1 MPAPSSS
8 AQAGVDRVSARQ
20 SGSRHPRERW
30 DRCLPPLFFAR
41 SCTTDAPPPP
51 SASTAY
57 VKKKKQKK
65 RKQCLTECPIRRI
78 ITVFFS
84 LSVCLSVCP
93 SICLFLSLYRSILCI
108 LFSLSIFLPLSASVC
123 VSLYL
128 SFSFTHILHFYI
140 FLLLLSFSSIS
151 RVSLF
156 LSLSIFSSSG
166 KAEKDD
172 VEETV
177 EEEEEEKKKKKKKE
191 KEKTT
196 KKERKKRRR
205 KEEKREDRRPKSEQ
219 GRGRRRRLRCPG
231 GELARGW
238 STTCAIMAEVATK
251 KSISVVSNKKNEVCG
266 VQSNNGL
273 IDLDNITATHNKQL
287 ISLCDNNDDEDDL
300 VLTNNTRNELAT
312 EDKSLQELI
321 ENELALRIC
330 SNNGDKKKKKK
341 KKDDDDDD
349 DDDDDGD
356 DDNDGN
362 GDGDGDDEIDE
373 VDDNND
379 IDNQDEKN
387 RLVKMDEIE
396 EQQTGQPDT
405 VKRILLDR
413 QEDQFRVNTDFIV
426 AELEHCA
433 LIGEPYGYQN
443 GHVSPI
449 TNVKPED
456 GANESKKEIVD
467 FDKDKIDDDDDDDD
481 DDDKDAMIMKKTN
494 DEIERERKE
503 NEKSEEKEEGSIE
516 NENDLFLRSTKTN
529 RSSEEVIANL
539 DDVKFESD
547 DNNVDVESNRSMEI
561 NISKVVDNS
570 SPLSCGDKYQ
580 QEEEEEEEEN
590 KLIESKS
597 FLKDTI
603 ELVETDL
610 GKDECLE
617 KKTTWTNEQE
627 EVIMDG
633 QQSGGQF
640 SDNFEDPEQVALT
653 SVINDKLKTID
664 TKESLIDN
672 TTEYFRNDEN
682 VVVGGNTTNNES
694 SAMIM
699 DTIAEVTNKVME
711 SPQDVSSNKSR
722 SFDDVTLS
730 QSETSTDAAST
741 QEFIDMERRVL
752 SEENES
758 NVERNV
764 VDDDDTKKM
773 LEDDL
778 IDRRNDVTLLTSYS
792 NETTREFDYDETA
805 NDSRNERF
813 EDNDKCQMSDSTV
826 LLDNTEVVVS
836 AQNLAIFSESKR
848 VESLLIDSV
857 DQSTDQAHKFD
868 SWMTVEEATRIE
880 EDVEI
885 EKERHHEEI
894 LTIEREDTNETIIT
908 DSDRSTQDDH
918 LAASSPRAPL
928 ATPDDETSDI
938 INVCD
943 SESREEKITTTSSTT
958 ATATTVMSSSS
969 KGAASVTNKTKK
981 KKIEGVAGNDASPN
995 LTPRTKKTKKSKK
1008 SDLEKENISV
1018 NSDLQDASMHTG
1030 SRMINQETID
1040 FSDED
1045 DLSNVNVKSLTQNY
1059 VSEANRNEQ
1068 ERSNKER
1075 IATGVSIKQLCRSF
1089 GDISNMSE
1097 ADQATFGR
1105 TNSVEIEEKAKSM
1118 GDLRVCEQGFSKF
1131 YKDAPVFAGV
1141 SVKALKSS
1149 FNKFDALSKK
1159 TVLHV
1164 RSVDAGKVQQQ
1175 LNSVGQNGEANQNCR
1190 SCGKVVFQMEQTK
1203 AEGLV
1208 WHKNCFRC
1216 VQCSK
1221 QLNVDNY
1228 ESHES
1233 TLYCKPH
1240 FKELFQPKPVEESDQ
1255 SVRPRKPELIIRE
1268 NEPKELPPDVVRA
1281 SDKPDLGLEELS
1293 SLNVK
1298 SRFQVFEKAGT
1309 ENTTNEIERSP
1320 SQIAVKR
1327 SPSIL
1332 SKLAKFQAKGMDIG
1346 VADES
1351 LNGIPYEES
1360 SESEEEEAA
1369 EDIEEVET
1377 EIVKAKRTTRERP
1390 ISFSKMDD
1398 IKNRWEST
1406 SQQGRR
1412 EVQREA
1418 RKEEIAGIRSRLF
1431 MGKQGKMK
1439 EMYQQAVAGSE
1450 RVTKINAAEEIQH
1463 STHARSIKERF
1474 ERGEP
1479 IAASDDETDSKPKPE
1494 KADEEVIAAGISRK
1508 SRSLFLELDASA
1520 AKTGRPVTPV
1530 NPKTPADAPRRAR
1543 DAFMVRQVSDDVVRS
1558 SDTTEEVHV
1567 ETSDISNK
1575 FKFFESYKEPEKQ
1588 RKQFRITPPRDGQV
1602 KQMDSPEREI
1612 YRDPDVVRADDR
1624 VDEVVH
1630 TDTAR
1635 KMLSIFRQMEE
1646 NACKEELPE
1655 GPKPLKRFTPP
1666 PEDKFAKQTASDSEE
1681 DEEEEGEESEA
1692 DESAE
1697 ERDPNYVR
1705 ASDKVEDEFLKQAQN
1720 AARAKTLRA
1729 KFEHWEETDGK
1740 PSNHNIAEMEIA
1752 QSTGD
1757 QSSIESASSLRARFE
1772 SLGSQTNESPR
1783 APKIKVNRFV
1793 EIQASCTDVCESCKK
1808 KVYPLEKVETN
1819 NKIFHKQCFRCLQCN
1834 CVLRM
1839 DTFTLNN
1846 GKLYCIP
1853 HFKQLFIT
1861 RGNYDEGFGVDPHK
1875 NKWATSN
1882 ANQAN
1887 VSPIAVS
1894 NGDL

>member
-1 MPAPSSS
+1 
-8 AQAGVDRVSARQ
+8 
-20 SGSRHPRERW
+20 
-30 DRCLPPLFFAR
+30 
-41 SCTTDAPPPP
+41 
-51 SASTAY
+51 
-57 VKKKKQKK
+57 
-65 RKQCLTECPIRRI
+65 
-78 ITVFFS
+78 
-84 LSVCLSVCP
+84 
-93 SICLFLSLYRSILCI
+93 
-108 LFSLSIFLPLSASVC
+108 
-123 VSLYL
+123 
-128 SFSFTHILHFYI
+128 
-140 FLLLLSFSSIS
+140 
-151 RVSLF
+151 
-156 LSLSIFSSSG
+156 
-166 KAEKDD
+166 
-172 VEETV
+172 
-177 EEEEEEKKKKKKKE
+177 
-191 KEKTT
+191 
-196 KKERKKRRR
+196 
-205 KEEKREDRRPKSEQ
+205 
-219 GRGRRRRLRCPG
+219 
-231 GELARGW
+231 
-238 STTCAIMAEVATK
+238 MAEVATK

-330 SNNGDKKKKKK
+330 SNNGDKKMDKKN
-341 KKDDDDDD
+341 DDDDE
-349 DDDDDGD
+349 
-356 DDNDGN
+356 NDVV
-362 GDGDGDDEIDE
+362 D
-373 VDDNND
+373 DDNND
-379 IDNQDEKN
+379 DNIDNIEDEKN
-387 RLVKMDEIE
+387 RLVKMNEIE
-396 EQQTGQPDT
+396 EDEEQQQQQQQQQQQSGQSDT
-405 VKRILLDR
+405 VKRILFDR
-413 QEDQFRVNTDFIV
+413 QDDQFRVNTDFIV

-433 LIGEPYGYQN
+433 LIEEPYGYQN

-449 TNVKPED
+449 ITNNVKSEEHN
-456 GANESKKEIVD
+456 NEIKKELVD
-467 FDKDKIDDDDDDDD
+467 FDKDKIDDVKETFMIDQIDRERNKKEE
-481 DDDKDAMIMKKTN
+481 DDKD
-494 DEIERERKE
+494 
-503 NEKSEEKEEGSIE
+503 KEEE
-516 NENDLFLRSTKTN
+516 MNVEKVEKDLFLRSNKIHDEN
-529 RSSEEVIANL
+529 VIPNL
-539 DDVKFESD
+539 DDVKFEID
-547 DNNVDVESNRSMEI
+547 DNSVDIESNRSTEI
-561 NISKVVDNS
+561 NISNFMDNP
-570 SPLSCGDKYQ
+570 SPLSCRNKYQ
-580 QEEEEEEEEN
+580 QEEEKEEEEEEG
-590 KLIESKS
+590 LIDNKS
-597 FLKDTI
+597 FSNNTFDRI
-603 ELVETDL
+603 ETEIID
-610 GKDECLE
+610 DELSE
-617 KKTTWTNEQE
+617 KKIIDRTDDTWMNKRDEGEQSE
-627 EVIMDG
+627 
-633 QQSGGQF
+633 GQF
-640 SDNFEDPEQVALT
+640 SDNFEDPDKFSMT
-653 SVINDKLKTID
+653 SINNDKLNTID
-664 TKESLIDN
+664 TNESLIDN
-672 TTEYFRNDEN
+672 NKMEYFRNDDN
-682 VVVGGNTTNNES
+682 IVVGNQSINESTTMIAEITNNNS
-694 SAMIM
+694 
-699 DTIAEVTNKVME
+699 KVIE

-758 NVERNV
+758 INIERNN
-764 VDDDDTKKM
+764 DDDNKRFS
-773 LEDDL
+773 EDDL
-778 IDRRNDVTLLTSYS
+778 DLRNDVQSLKTY
-792 NETTREFDYDETA
+792 NKDTTKEFDFEEA
-805 NDSRNERF
+805 NDIRNFERF
-813 EDNDKCQMSDSTV
+813 EINDTRQQLTDSTI
-826 LLDNTEVVVS
+826 LLEKTEIVVS
-836 AQNLAIFSESKR
+836 AKNVAILSETNKR
-848 VESLLIDSV
+848 VESFMIDKTDRST
-857 DQSTDQAHKFD
+857 TDQINKFD

-943 SESREEKITTTSSTT
+943 
-958 ATATTVMSSSS
+958 
-969 KGAASVTNKTKK
+969 
-981 KKIEGVAGNDASPN
+981 
-995 LTPRTKKTKKSKK
+995 
-1008 SDLEKENISV
+1008 
-1018 NSDLQDASMHTG
+1018 
-1030 SRMINQETID
+1030 
-1040 FSDED
+1040 
-1045 DLSNVNVKSLTQNY
+1045 
-1059 VSEANRNEQ
+1059 
-1068 ERSNKER
+1068 
-1075 IATGVSIKQLCRSF
+1075 CRSF

-1097 ADQATFGR
+1097 ADQTTFGR
-1105 TNSVEIEEKAKSM
+1105 TNSMEIEE
-1118 GDLRVCEQGFSKF
+1118 
-1131 YKDAPVFAGV
+1131 
-1141 SVKALKSS
+1141 KSS

-1175 LNSVGQNGEANQNCR
+1175 LNAVGQNGEANQNCR

-1360 SESEEEEAA
+1360 SESEEEEPT

-1793 EIQASCTDVCESCKK
+1793 EIQASCTDVCESCEK

>member
-1 MPAPSSS
+1 
-8 AQAGVDRVSARQ
+8 
-20 SGSRHPRERW
+20 
-30 DRCLPPLFFAR
+30 
-41 SCTTDAPPPP
+41 
-51 SASTAY
+51 
-57 VKKKKQKK
+57 
-65 RKQCLTECPIRRI
+65 
-78 ITVFFS
+78 
-84 LSVCLSVCP
+84 
-93 SICLFLSLYRSILCI
+93 
-108 LFSLSIFLPLSASVC
+108 
-123 VSLYL
+123 
-128 SFSFTHILHFYI
+128 
-140 FLLLLSFSSIS
+140 
-151 RVSLF
+151 
-156 LSLSIFSSSG
+156 
-166 KAEKDD
+166 
-172 VEETV
+172 
-177 EEEEEEKKKKKKKE
+177 
-191 KEKTT
+191 
-196 KKERKKRRR
+196 
-205 KEEKREDRRPKSEQ
+205 
-219 GRGRRRRLRCPG
+219 
-231 GELARGW
+231 
-238 STTCAIMAEVATK
+238 MAEVATK

-330 SNNGDKKKKKK
+330 SNNGDKKMDKKN
-341 KKDDDDDD
+341 DDDDE
-349 DDDDDGD
+349 
-356 DDNDGN
+356 NDVV
-362 GDGDGDDEIDE
+362 D
-373 VDDNND
+373 DDNND
-379 IDNQDEKN
+379 DNIDNIEDEKN
-387 RLVKMDEIE
+387 RLVKMNEIE
-396 EQQTGQPDT
+396 EDEEQQQQQQQQQQQSGQSDT
-405 VKRILLDR
+405 VKRILFDR
-413 QEDQFRVNTDFIV
+413 QDDQFRVNTDFIV

-433 LIGEPYGYQN
+433 LIEEPYGYQN

-449 TNVKPED
+449 ITNNVKSEEHN
-456 GANESKKEIVD
+456 NEIKKELVD
-467 FDKDKIDDDDDDDD
+467 FDKDKIDDVKETFMIDQIDRERNKKEE
-481 DDDKDAMIMKKTN
+481 DDKD
-494 DEIERERKE
+494 
-503 NEKSEEKEEGSIE
+503 KEEE
-516 NENDLFLRSTKTN
+516 MNVEKVEKDLFLRSNKIHDEN
-529 RSSEEVIANL
+529 VIPNL
-539 DDVKFESD
+539 DDVKFEID
-547 DNNVDVESNRSMEI
+547 DNSVDIESNRSTEI
-561 NISKVVDNS
+561 NISNFMDNP
-570 SPLSCGDKYQ
+570 SPLSCRNKYQ
-580 QEEEEEEEEN
+580 QEEEKEEEEEEG
-590 KLIESKS
+590 LIDNKS
-597 FLKDTI
+597 FSNNTFDRI
-603 ELVETDL
+603 ETEIID
-610 GKDECLE
+610 DELSE
-617 KKTTWTNEQE
+617 KKIIDRTDDTWMNKRDEGEQSE
-627 EVIMDG
+627 
-633 QQSGGQF
+633 GQF
-640 SDNFEDPEQVALT
+640 SDNFEDPDKFSMT
-653 SVINDKLKTID
+653 SINNDKLNTID
-664 TKESLIDN
+664 TNESLIDN
-672 TTEYFRNDEN
+672 NKMEYFRNDDN
-682 VVVGGNTTNNES
+682 IVVGNQSINESTTMIAEITNNNS
-694 SAMIM
+694 
-699 DTIAEVTNKVME
+699 KVIE

-758 NVERNV
+758 INIERNN
-764 VDDDDTKKM
+764 DDDNKRFS
-773 LEDDL
+773 EDDL
-778 IDRRNDVTLLTSYS
+778 DLRNDVQSLKTY
-792 NETTREFDYDETA
+792 NKDTTKEFDFEEA
-805 NDSRNERF
+805 NDIRNFERF
-813 EDNDKCQMSDSTV
+813 EINDTRQQLTDSTI
-826 LLDNTEVVVS
+826 LLEKTEIVVS
-836 AQNLAIFSESKR
+836 AKNVAILSETNKR
-848 VESLLIDSV
+848 VESFMIDKTDRST
-857 DQSTDQAHKFD
+857 TDQINKFD

-958 ATATTVMSSSS
+958 STITTVMSSSS
-969 KGAASVTNKTKK
+969 KGAAGVTNKTKK

-1018 NSDLQDASMHTG
+1018 
-1030 SRMINQETID
+1030 
-1040 FSDED
+1040 
-1045 DLSNVNVKSLTQNY
+1045 
-1059 VSEANRNEQ
+1059 
-1068 ERSNKER
+1068 
-1075 IATGVSIKQLCRSF
+1075 
-1089 GDISNMSE
+1089 
-1097 ADQATFGR
+1097 
-1105 TNSVEIEEKAKSM
+1105 
-1118 GDLRVCEQGFSKF
+1118 
-1131 YKDAPVFAGV
+1131 
-1141 SVKALKSS
+1141 KSS

-1175 LNSVGQNGEANQNCR
+1175 LNAVGQNGEANQNCR

-1360 SESEEEEAA
+1360 SESEEEEPT

-1793 EIQASCTDVCESCKK
+1793 EIQASCTDVCESCEK